1 MGVFLWIYCSNDDSK
16 NLGNDKSP
24 NSSLINSN
32 EKKEKK
38 NQYLIIKKKF
48 NCSSNCGGVF
58 FFHYHLATWIFEV
71 FFFF

>member
-1 MGVFLWIYCSNDDSK
+1 MGVFHWISCSNDDSK

-38 NQYLIIKKKF
+38 KNQYLIIKKKIQLF
-48 NCSSNCGGVF
+48 
-58 FFHYHLATWIFEV
+58 
-71 FFFF
+71 

>member
-1 MGVFLWIYCSNDDSK
+1 MGVFHWISCSNDDSK

-38 NQYLIIKKKF
+38 NQYLIIKKKIQLF
-48 NCSSNCGGVF
+48 
-58 FFHYHLATWIFEV
+58 
-71 FFFF
+71 

>member
-1 MGVFLWIYCSNDDSK
+1 MGVFHWIYCSNDDSK

-24 NSSLINSN
+24 NSSPINSN
-32 EKKEKK
+32 EKKEKKKK

-58 FFHYHLATWIFEV
+58 FFITTWPPRFLKLI
-71 FFFF
+71 